1 MKFLNLEDLLSDILL
16 ELRFFAVSII
26 CGIMLMFI
34 YDIIRIFRRIINHNN
49 LFISIEDVIFWIIS
63 AFIIFIVMY
72 FQNSGI
78 IRSFSI
84 IAMIFGMILYNKTI
98 SKYFVNYIS
107 LIINKIIHIILLP
120 FIFLKKIIK
129 KIKDKLK
136 DKANKKKTKRGDKF
150 EKDKTKKR
158 V

>member
-1 MKFLNLEDLLSDILL
+1 MSDILL